1 MLGKLSESLTFINL
15 DGEQC
20 IMKKGEVAVG
30 KVTKS
35 MYQGKGVIEREDG
48 SVLIKHA
55 IEGQVVEYLIS
66 KKRNGR
72 AEGRILKVLE
82 KSSLEDAKDCCSH
95 TECGGCSYQS
105 ISYDN
110 QISIKNKQIIELLKD
125 AADEDFLWEGI
136 IKSPSEFNYRN
147 KMEFSFGDEV
157 KDGPLSLGLHKR
169 ASHYDVVNTPNC
181 NIVHEDFNVI
191 QAFTR
196 EFFANRDVSYFHKH
210 SRAGFL
216 RHLIVRRSAVYEE
229 ILINI
234 VTTSALNTKIEDR
247 QEVGV
252 LDKTLTDLINDW
264 LDGLLKLEE
273 SKLRGKIVGVIHT
286 INNSYADAVVN
297 QESKILYGRDYIYE
311 NLLGL
316 KFKISSFSFFQT
328 NSKGAEVLYKS
339 VIDYV
344 GDTEGKFLYDLYS
357 GTGTIAQLL
366 SKYAKKVY
374 AIEIVEEAVKAA
386 CENAKL
392 NAIDNC
398 VFMCGDVLKLVD
410 ELAGKVDIIVLDPPR
425 DGIHP
430 KALPKIIDFGAE
442 KIVYVSC
449 KPSSLA
455 RDLRLLQDSGYRMKK
470 AVGVDMFPNTSGVEV
485 VALLEKISKRQNKYV

>member
-35 MYQGKGVIEREDG
+35 MYPDKGVIEREDG
-48 SVLIKHA
+48 SVLIKRA

-72 AEGRILKVLE
+72 AEGRILKVIE
-82 KSSLEDAKDCCSH
+82 KSALEDAKDFCPHSK
-95 TECGGCSYQS
+95 CGGCSYQS

-110 QISIKNKQIIELLKD
+110 QISIKDKQIIELLKD

-191 QAFTR
+191 QTFTR
-196 EFFANRDVSYFHKH
+196 EFFENRDVSYFHKH
-210 SRAGFL
+210 SRTGFL

-252 LDKTLTDLINDW
+252 LDKALTDLINDW

-430 KALPKIIDFGAE
+430 KALPKIIDFGAK

>member
-1 MLGKLSESLTFINL
+1 
-15 DGEQC
+15 
-20 IMKKGEVAVG
+20 MKKGEIAIG
-30 KVTKS
+30 KITKS
-35 MYQGKGVIEREDG
+35 IYPDKGVIEREDG

-55 IEGQVVEYLIS
+55 IKGQVVEYLIS
-66 KKRNGR
+66 KKRNER
-72 AEGRILKVLE
+72 SEGRILKVLE
-82 KSSLEDAKDCCSH
+82 KSSLEDAKDCCPH

-110 QISIKNKQIIELLKD
+110 QISIKDKQILDLLTE
-125 AADEDFLWEGI
+125 AADEEFLWEGI
-136 IKSPSEFNYRN
+136 IKSPSELHYRN

-181 NIVHEDFNVI
+181 NIVHEDFNLI
-191 QAFTR
+191 QAFTK
-196 EFFANRDVSYFHKH
+196 EFFTNRGISYFHKH
-210 SRAGFL
+210 GRAGFL
-216 RHLIVRRSAVYEE
+216 RHLIVRRSEAYEE

-234 VTTSALNTKIEDR
+234 VTTSALNDKIEDR

-252 LDKTLTDLINDW
+252 LDKEIINLINDW
-264 LDGLLKLEE
+264 LAELLKLEE
-273 SKLRGKIVGVIHT
+273 GKLRAKIVGVIHT
-286 INNSYADAVVN
+286 INNSYADAVIN
-297 QESKILYGRDYIYE
+297 QESKILYGRDHIYE

-344 GDTEGKFLYDLYS
+344 GDSEGKFLYDLYS

-366 SKYAKKVY
+366 SKHAKKVY

-386 CENAKL
+386 FENAKL
-392 NAIDNC
+392 NSIDNC

-430 KALPKIIDFGAE
+430 KALPKIIDFGAK

-455 RDLRLLQDSGYRMKK
+455 RDPAPPLRQHPPRFAD
-470 AVGVDMFPNTSGVEV
+470 
-485 VALLEKISKRQNKYV
+485 